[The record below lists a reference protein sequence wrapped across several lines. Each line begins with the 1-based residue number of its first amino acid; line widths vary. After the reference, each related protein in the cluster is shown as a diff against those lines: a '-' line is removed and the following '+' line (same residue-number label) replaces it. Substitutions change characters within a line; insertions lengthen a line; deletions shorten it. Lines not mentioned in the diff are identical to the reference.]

1 MEPLLDEGLEKLK
14 KEIDQ
19 LLGEERETRKLRQAK
34 EAEIRRILCVQE
46 SNL

>member
-1 MEPLLDEGLEKLK
+1 MEPILDEGLEKLK